1 MVNPFVVLLSLA
13 VLTLVVKA
21 ELVLSTPLVL
31 TTVGSIV
38 SKVDMSNGCVH

>member
-1 MVNPFVVLLSLA
+1 MINPFAVLLSLA
-13 VLTLVVKA
+13 VPRVVVKA

-38 SKVDMSNGCVH
+38 SKVDKSNECVH